1 MRHSVTSGTKSGMDI
16 KPGPGTDENKLS
28 VLTVTTLFPNSAQQA
43 HGIFVETRLRKL
55 VASGHVVARVLA
67 PVPWLPPLVE
77 YGNLGRIRDVQR
89 REVRNHL
96 VVEHPRY
103 VVIPKIGMNVTPYTL
118 YRALHRSVRQ
128 LLHSGYRPDLID
140 AHYFYPDGVAAV
152 WAAREFGFPVAVTAR
167 GTDINLIPEFPL
179 PRKLIRN
186 AAAHA
191 DGIITVCQ
199 ALKARL
205 VELGVPDE
213 RVVVLRNG
221 VDLELFR
228 PIDRAAA
235 RQELG
240 MTRQT
245 LGSVGH
251 LIERKG
257 HHHIIR
263 ALEHLP
269 ATDLV
274 IVGTGPEREALEKL
288 AARIGV
294 SDRVRFFGLLD
305 QQSLCRVYNAL
316 DALVLASSREGWAN
330 VLLESMACGTPVIAS
345 PVWGTPEIVAAPE
358 AGVLMPTLDEHGV
371 VAGVSRLFQALPQRE
386 ATRRY
391 AEGYDWQVTTSGQ
404 ITLFRDIIARRKR
417 RHNG

>member
-1 MRHSVTSGTKSGMDI
+1 MRHSAISGTKSGMGI
-16 KPGPGTDENKLS
+16 KTDPCTDGSNLS
-28 VLTVTTLFPNSAQQA
+28 VLTVTTLFPNSVQQA
-43 HGIFVETRLRKL
+43 HGIFVETRLNKL

-67 PVPWLPPLVE
+67 PIPWLPPMIE
-77 YGNLGRIRDVQR
+77 YGSLGRIRDIQR
-89 REVRNHL
+89 REIRNHV

-118 YRALHRSVRQ
+118 YRALRRSLKQ
-128 LLHSGYRPDLID
+128 LLDSGYRPDLID

-152 WAAREFGFPVAVTAR
+152 WAAQEFGFPVTITAR
-167 GTDINLIPEFPL
+167 GTDINLIPEFSR
-179 PRKLIRN
+179 PRKLIQN
-186 AAAHA
+186 AAAQA

-199 ALKARL
+199 ALKARM
-205 VELGVPDE
+205 VELGVPGE

-240 MTRQT
+240 ITRRT
-245 LGSVGH
+245 IGSVGH

-257 HHHIIR
+257 HHHVIR

-269 ATDLV
+269 GTDLV

-288 AARIGV
+288 AMRIGV
-294 SDRVRFFGLLD
+294 SDRVHFLGLLD
-305 QQSLCRVYNAL
+305 QQSLCTVYNAL

-330 VLLESMACGTPVIAS
+330 VLLESMACGTPVVAS
-345 PVWGTPEIVAAPE
+345 PVWGTPEIVGAPE

-371 VAGVSRLFQALPQRE
+371 VAGVSRLFAGLPSRG

-391 AEGYDWQVTTSGQ
+391 GEGFGWEATTQGQ
-404 ITLFRDIIARRKR
+404 IRLFREILARRPVA
-417 RHNG
+417 GS